1 MRKKLIIAFI
11 ISTLIHL
18 TVLYNLKLKLA
29 TFEKNN
35 KENVV
40 EISLSAPLATPPKK
54 EKKISTTKPK
64 IKKVKQKTK
73 LQPKPKPKSKPPQ
86 KKKTKTHLKS
96 QKQKSFKPKKIHPP
110 ISTKP
115 QNKKQIVETPK
126 EKISTAQKTISSP
139 PSPIQSPLKT
149 APSKIQPTSQLPKPN
164 VTSTSIKENKRE
176 KEEYLKLIIAELEKH
191 KKYPLI
197 ARRLGIEGT
206 VTVEFIVKKD
216 GSLKYVKIVS
226 SSGNSI
232 LDSAA
237 EKLVK
242 ACHFPPLPA
251 DFKEDSFKVKIP
263 IHYKLQ

>member
-18 TVLYNLKLKLA
+18 AVLYNLKLKLA
-29 TFEKNN
+29 TFEKNI

-40 EISLSAPLATPPKK
+40 EISLSAPLAIPPKK
-54 EKKISTTKPK
+54 EKKISATKPK
-64 IKKVKQKTK
+64 IKKA
-73 LQPKPKPKSKPPQ
+73 KPKPKSKPPQ
-86 KKKTKTHLKS
+86 KKKTKTNLKS

-115 QNKKQIVETPK
+115 QNKKQIAETPK
-126 EKISTAQKTISSP
+126 EKTSTAQKTISSP
-139 PSPIQSPLKT
+139 PSPIQSSLKT
-149 APSKIQPTSQLPKPN
+149 APSKMQPTSQLPKPN
-164 VTSTSIKENKRE
+164 VTSTSTKENKRE

-206 VTVEFIVKKD
+206 VTVEFVVKKD

-237 EKLVK
+237 KKLVK